1 MATATKIPTDF
12 SAAAEH
18 VSDLNERLVNAGKR
32 ASSRYLDGYEKL
44 VENVTS
50 FQQKLADQSRNGTV
64 QSVVKTQVD
73 LTRQLTAAYTSAA
86 REFIA

>member
-1 MATATKIPTDF
+1 MATATKIPTNL

-18 VSDLNERLVNAGKR
+18 VSDLNERLVKASKR
-32 ASSRYLDGYEKL
+32 AGSRYLDGYEKL
-44 VENVTS
+44 VENVTN
-50 FQQKLADQSRNGTV
+50 FQQKLADQSKNETV